1 MRLINSEVLETALS
15 SEDDLSGE
23 IDVSVITLF
32 TSTLHVS
39 TNLMMMNGLEV
50 DSWKPIEQPA
60 AASALT
66 INNSS
71 LSGPENI
78 PCWNLV
84 GL

>member
-1 MRLINSEVLETALS
+1 MRLINPEVLETALS
-15 SEDDLSGE
+15 LEDDLSGE

-39 TNLMMMNGLEV
+39 TNLMMMNGLKV

-60 AASALT
+60 ARALT

-78 PCWNLV
+78 TCWNLV